1 MTPRSVLASLT
12 DGYTVV
18 RAIESDVP
26 AIVAMLADDE
36 LARDREIGASDT
48 GYRKAFAAIDADPGQ
63 LLVVV
68 LDQAGD
74 TVGTLQLSFIPGLS
88 RSGATRALVE
98 AVRVSSALRGAG
110 IGTRLIRWAI
120 DFSRDRGA
128 AVIQLTTDRR
138 RTDAHRFYQ
147 RLGFQGSHL
156 GMKLLLTD

>member
-1 MTPRSVLASLT
+1 MTGRTALATL
-12 DGYTVV
+12 DGGYTVV

-26 AIVAMLADDE
+26 AIVAMLADDD
-36 LARDREIGASDT
+36 LARDREIGASDA
-48 GYRKAFAAIDADPGQ
+48 GYRKAFAAIDDDPCQ

-68 LDQAGD
+68 LNQTGD
-74 TVGTLQLSFIPGLS
+74 AVGTLQLSFIPGLS

-110 IGTRLIRWAI
+110 IGSRFIRWAI
-120 DFSRDRGA
+120 DYSRDRGA
-128 AVIQLTTDRR
+128 AVIQLTTDQR

-156 GMKLLLTD
+156 GMKLTLTE